1 MVRPE
6 DFKSI
11 GSISFSVLLLSSLF
25 AIVNNSTVAAEP
37 AAVNADISSSDEV
50 AVASGSNRFVV
61 WYDGTPGNF
70 DIFFRRSTDNGAT
83 WKAVVNLSTNPGIS
97 ILPQIAV
104 SGSNVYVVW
113 TQLNSDITLGDIFI
127 RKSTDNGATWG
138 SKVKLSVSPYVGT
151 NLEAAT
157 RIAVSGANVHVV
169 WANDAL
175 QILERRS
182 TDNGAT
188 WKPTVNL
195 SNTTGLAH
203 EPSVAVSGSNV
214 YVAWME
220 EGHDNSDVFVRRS
233 TDNGSTWK
241 SKVNLSN
248 TCSGCLADI
257 PEVAVSGSNVYVA
270 WSGAGK
276 GPGLSLRSSSDNGA
290 TWKPIV
296 NINGS
301 EESTELTELIALGSK
316 VYVVWSEHKFENQS
330 NDTFFRRS
338 TDNGATWKPVRN
350 LSNDLNTSHAPQMAA
365 SGSNVYVVWAKGIND
380 TQVDIVL
387 RRSSDNGA
395 TWKSEVNMSNNA
407 GISFDPQVAVSGSN
421 VYIVWNDQTPGN
433 QDILLKRS
441 TDSGATWKSIKN
453 LSNNAG
459 NSNLP
464 QIGV

>member
-1 MVRPE
+1 MQGE
-6 DFKSI
+6 FKSI
-11 GSISFSVLLLSSLF
+11 GIISFSVLLISSLF
-25 AIVNNSTVAAEP
+25 VIVNNSTLAAEP
-37 AAVNADISSSDEV
+37 ADPNAGTTNSSDQV

-70 DIFFRRSTDNGAT
+70 DIFLRRSTDSGAT
-83 WKAVVNLSTNPGIS
+83 WQPAVNLSTNPGPS

-104 SGSNVYVVW
+104 SGPNVYVVW
-113 TQLNSDITLGDIFI
+113 TQLNSDSTLGDIFI
-127 RKSTDNGATWG
+127 RKSTDNGVTWG

-151 NLEAAT
+151 NLEASS

-169 WANDAL
+169 WTNDAL

-182 TDNGAT
+182 TDSGAT
-188 WKPTVNL
+188 WKSIDNL
-195 SNTTGLAH
+195 STTGLAH
-203 EPSVAVSGSNV
+203 EPSVAVFGSNV

-233 TDNGSTWK
+233 TDNGATWK

-248 TCSGCLADI
+248 SCSGCLADM
-257 PEVAVSGSNVYVA
+257 PQVAVSGSNVYVA

-276 GPGLSLRSSSDNGA
+276 GPGLSLRSSTDNGA
-290 TWKPIV
+290 TWKSIV

-301 EESTELTELIALGSK
+301 EESTELTKLIALGSK

-338 TDNGATWKPVRN
+338 TDSGATWKPVRN
-350 LSNDLNTSHAPQMAA
+350 LSNDLNTSHAPQMGAA
-365 SGSNVYVVWAKGIND
+365 GSNVYVVWAKGING
-380 TQVDIVL
+380 TQADIVL
-387 RRSSDNGA
+387 RRSTDNGA
-395 TWKSEVNMSNNA
+395 TWKSIVNMSNNA
-407 GISFDPQVAVSGSN
+407 GISFDPQVAASGSN

-433 QDILLKRS
+433 YDILLKRS
-441 TDSGATWKSIKN
+441 TDNGATWKSIKN
-453 LSNNAG
+453 LSNNTG